1 MMEKADPVVQ
11 KVYNRMRLWEFP
23 EQYLVEPS
31 DGSSAPFLAISRYNG
46 SFSIIDE
53 LPQLSSHRAPK
64 IWTIFGVVGTLK
76 LFAGIYLLVITERES
91 AGTYVD
97 KPIFRISS
105 MKIFPCDLS
114 LKHAPEEHNR
124 MEREFSQLLY
134 IAETTPGLYFSYE
147 VNLTLSLQ
155 RLHDLSEESKLLP
168 LWRQA
173 DPRFLWN
180 SYMSELLID
189 NKLDPYL
196 LPVMQ
201 GSFKSFQYALGENI
215 LDVTLIARRCNR
227 RTGTRMWTRGA
238 DSDGFVANF
247 IETEQIIQLNGHIAS
262 FIQVR
267 GSIPLLWDQIVDL
280 TYKPKFFIMDIEPHV
295 VEKHFQDLN
304 KKYGNVLA
312 VNLVNKHGDEGR
324 LCEQFGFAMQHIASE
339 KVRYRHFDF
348 HKICGELYI
357 EWLSILYYQIEI
369 FLYKNRY
376 FLLNDKG
383 EKVEKQIGVVRTNCI
398 DCLDRTNVTQ
408 SMIARKTLESQ
419 LRRLGVFHIDET
431 IRMHPQ
437 LDECFKNLWANHG
450 DDISIQYTG
459 TPALKGDFVRF
470 GKRTFCGIVKDG
482 WISLVRYYLNNFC
495 DGTKQDAIDLLHGHF
510 SASGWLVVTP
520 AMRNGSVEAMA
531 SFPMAFSAIL
541 SGIFYA
547 MLSLIR
553 VVDEHDPWN
562 IIISMMW
569 GGMSY
574 LVAML
579 VKANAPF
586 FCDRPRLNRPRL

>member
-1 MMEKADPVVQ
+1 MMEKGDPVVQ

-23 EQYLVEPS
+23 DQYLVEPT
-31 DGSSAPFLAISRYNG
+31 DGSSAPFLAVSRYNA
-46 SFSIIDE
+46 SFSLTDE
-53 LPQLSSHRAPK
+53 LPQIISSPN
-64 IWTIFGVVGTLK
+64 IWTIYGVVGTLK
-76 LFAGIYLLVITERES
+76 LLAGSYLLVITGRES

-105 MKIFPCDLS
+105 MKIFPCDIS
-114 LKHAPEEHNR
+114 LKHASEEHKR
-124 MEREFSQLLY
+124 IESEFSQLLH
-134 IAETTPGLYFSYE
+134 IAENTPGLYFSYE

-180 SYMSELLID
+180 SYISGFLVD

-215 LDVTLIARRCNR
+215 LKVSLIGRRCNR

-247 IETEQIIQLNGHIAS
+247 VETEQIMQLNGNIAS

-267 GSIPLLWDQIVDL
+267 GSIPLIWDQIVDL
-280 TYKPKFFIMDIEPHV
+280 TYKPKFFIWNFEPHV
-295 VEKHFQDLN
+295 VEKHFNDLN

-324 LCEQFGFAMQHIASE
+324 LCELFGFAMQHIASDN
-339 KVRYRHFDF
+339 VRYRHFDF

-357 EWLSILYYQIEI
+357 DWLSILYYQIEI
-369 FLYKNRY
+369 FLHKNRY
-376 FLLNDKG
+376 FLLNDKR
-383 EKVEKQIGVVRTNCI
+383 EKVEKQIGVVRTNCV

-408 SMIARKTLESQ
+408 SMIGRKTLESQ
-419 LRRLGVFHIDET
+419 IRRVGVFHIDET
-431 IRMHPQ
+431 IRMHPK
-437 LDECFKNLWANHG
+437 LDECFKNMWANHG
-450 DDISIQYTG
+450 DDISIQYAG
-459 TPALKGDFVRF
+459 TRALKGDFVRF
-470 GKRTFCGIVKDG
+470 GKRTICGTVKEG
-482 WISLVRYYLNNFC
+482 WTALVRYYLNNFC
-495 DGTKQDAIDLLHGHF
+495 DGSKQDAIDLLHGHF
-510 SASGWLVVTP
+510 SWLVL
-520 AMRNGSVEAMA
+520 RNRSVEAVA
-531 SFPMAFSAIL
+531 SFPLAFSAIL

-562 IIISMMW
+562 IFISIMW
-569 GGMSY
+569 GSMSY
-574 LVAML
+574 LVAMF
-579 VKANAPF
+579 VKANAPI
-586 FCDRPRLNRPRL
+586 FCNRPRLNQPRL

>member
-1 MMEKADPVVQ
+1 MMEKGDPVVQ
-11 KVYNRMRLWEFP
+11 KVYKRMRLWEFP
-23 EQYLVEPS
+23 DQYLVEPT
-31 DGSSAPFLAISRYNG
+31 DGSSAPFLAVSRYNA
-46 SFSIIDE
+46 SFSLIDE
-53 LPQLSSHRAPK
+53 LPQMISSPK

-76 LFAGIYLLVITERES
+76 LLAGSYLLVITGRES
-91 AGTYVD
+91 AGNYVD

-105 MKIFPCDLS
+105 MKIFPCDIS
-114 LKHAPEEHNR
+114 LKHATEEHKR
-124 MEREFSQLLY
+124 MESEFSQLLH
-134 IAETTPGLYFSYE
+134 IAENTPGLYFSYD

-168 LWRQA
+168 LWKQA

-180 SYMSELLID
+180 SYISEFLVD

-201 GSFKSFQYALGENI
+201 GFKSFQYALGENI
-215 LDVTLIARRCNR
+215 LNVSLIGRRCNR

-247 IETEQIIQLNGHIAS
+247 VETEQIMQLNGHIAS

-267 GSIPLLWDQIVDL
+267 GSIPLIWDQIVDL
-280 TYKPKFFIMDIEPHV
+280 TYKPKFFIWNFEPHV

-324 LCEQFGFAMQHIASE
+324 LCELFGFAMQHIASE
-339 KVRYRHFDF
+339 NVRYKHFDF

-357 EWLSILYYQIEI
+357 DWLSVLYYQIEI
-369 FLYKNRY
+369 FVYKNRY

-383 EKVEKQIGVVRTNCI
+383 EKVEKQIGVVRTNCV

-408 SMIARKTLESQ
+408 SMIGRKTLESQ
-419 LRRLGVFHIDET
+419 IRRVGVFHIDET
-431 IRMHPQ
+431 IRMHPK
-437 LDECFKNLWANHG
+437 LDECFKNMWANHG
-450 DDISIQYTG
+450 DEISIQYAG
-459 TPALKGDFVRF
+459 TCALKGDFVRF
-470 GKRTFCGIVKDG
+470 GKRTIYGTVKEG
-482 WISLVRYYLNNFC
+482 WTALVRYYLNNFC
-495 DGTKQDAIDLLHGHF
+495 DGSKQDAIDLLHGHF
-510 SASGWLVVTP
+510 SWLVL
-520 AMRNGSVEAMA
+520 RNRSVEAVA
-531 SFPMAFSAIL
+531 SFPLAFSAIL

-553 VVDEHDPWN
+553 VVDEHDLWN
-562 IIISMMW
+562 IFSSIMW

-574 LVAML
+574 LVAMF
-579 VKANAPF
+579 VKANAPI
-586 FCDRPRLNRPRL
+586 FCDRPRLNQPRL